1 MTDQTSLSPP
11 RPLRRRDRRHEAL
24 AQSPHPDLG
33 GALRAT
39 GGQSREGP
47 RGEPQNGGR
56 GAPDLDGQT
65 ARATRIPVRSGWG
78 LGRNRAGTCSRGRP
92 GRGRRAGATEG
103 RRDGHHD
110 RGFYR
115 RVAAQVQSFI
125 AYGVTTL
132 QTPLQ
137 RSQQGKATRSD
148 SRYR

>member
-24 AQSPHPDLG
+24 AQSPPPRPRRSIARDR
-33 GALRAT
+33 RAVK
-39 GGQSREGP
+39 RGP
-47 RGEPQNGGR
+47 RGEPENGGR

-65 ARATRIPVRSGWG
+65 ARATRIPVRSGLG